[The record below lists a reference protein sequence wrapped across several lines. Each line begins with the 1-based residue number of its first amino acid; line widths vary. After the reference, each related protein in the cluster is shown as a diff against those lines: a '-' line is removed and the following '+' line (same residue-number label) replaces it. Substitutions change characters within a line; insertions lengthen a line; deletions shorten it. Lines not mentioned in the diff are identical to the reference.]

1 VKKGLAW
8 ACGGIV
14 VLAVVI
20 RVVSGGSPKPANDA
34 EGGATLRPVTP
45 TPAFRPNSGPGSR
58 QDSAGV
64 FPRPEFDSKG
74 VSPKQP
80 ATAPAELPPI
90 TDDDLPA
97 DIKRRK
103 ADPSL
108 SARERY
114 QATLDGL
121 IYLQGLRTERIRQ
134 QMIQGGLDPDKVARE
149 AAAQFPEPEHPQ
161 PTFPKNK

>member
-1 VKKGLAW
+1 VKKLLAW

-14 VLAVVI
+14 VLAVVF
-20 RVVSGGSPKPANDA
+20 RVVWGGSPKPANDA

-45 TPAFRPNSGPGSR
+45 TPASRPNSGPDSR
-58 QDSAGV
+58 KDSAGAS
-64 FPRPEFDSKG
+64 PRSEFDSKS

-80 ATAPAELPPI
+80 APALADLPPL

-97 DIKRRK
+97 EIKRRK

-114 QATLDGL
+114 QATLDGAL
-121 IYLQGLRTERIRQ
+121 YLQGLRMERIRQ
-134 QMIQGGLDPDKVARE
+134 QMIEGGLDPDKVARE
-149 AAAQFPEPEHPQ
+149 AAAKFPVPEHPQ